1 MKITELFDL
10 TGRTALV
17 TGASRGIGAAVSRV
31 LSEAGARVVLVGR
44 YAQTLAAVAR
54 ELPGDADVV
63 AADLARPDAPAE
75 ILAAAGPV
83 DVLVN
88 NAGSGTGA
96 GFADRLQL
104 ADVDEAWAVYLRAPI
119 VLSGLAA
126 AGMAARGGG
135 SVVTLSS
142 GAAHQGLPG
151 LSVYSGLR
159 AGAEA
164 ATRALAAEWGS
175 RGVRFNAVSPGAVRT
190 TLGAWI
196 VDDDSARAKYLETV
210 PLGRVGEPDDV
221 AAAVLF
227 FASPASSYITGQTL
241 AVDGG
246 WVTTALS
253 PVG

>member
-10 TGRTALV
+10 TGKTALV

-31 LSEAGARVVLVGR
+31 LSEAGAHVVLVGR
-44 YAQTLAAVAR
+44 SASTLAEVAR
-54 ELPGDADVV
+54 SLPGEARVV
-63 AADLARPDAPAE
+63 PADLARPDAPAE
-75 ILAAAGPV
+75 IIAAAGPL

-96 GFADRLQL
+96 GRADQVRL
-104 ADVDEAWAVYLRAPI
+104 ADIDEAWAVYLRAPI

-142 GAAHQGLPG
+142 GAARLGLPA

-159 AGAEA
+159 AGNEA
-164 ATRALAAEWGS
+164 ATRALAAEWGP
-175 RGVRFNAVSPGAVRT
+175 RGVRFNAVAPGAVRT

-227 FASPASSYITGQTL
+227 FASPASAYLTGQTL

-246 WVTTALS
+246 WATTAPS